1 KTFTIGDTLVFNFA
15 NGQHNVA
22 KVTKSA
28 FDACNGGGT
37 TLFTL
42 TDSPAS
48 VSLNQTGQ
56 QYFIC
61 TVGGHCSSGQKLA
74 INVTRKASTTSPAPQ
89 PGVSPSPRR
98 TSPVAA
104 PAPQPATPPP
114 TPAPA
119 PASSTGSL

>member
-1 KTFTIGDTLVFNFA
+1 
-15 NGQHNVA
+15 
-22 KVTKSA
+22 
-28 FDACNGGGT
+28 GGT

-119 PASSTGSL
+119 PASSTGSLPYTVGDTIGWTVPNAGAATYVTWASAKTFKVG